1 MTTGPGGFTVLL
13 FGGNDQPFPR
23 LSSGSFPNGRDLSE
37 TWTWGRRVACLP
49 VDGSQISVHSE
60 VSCQFDETDNVQFG
74 GWSANGFKAVREGES
89 EDESQE
95 HGKGKNVEGQVNVI
109 FRAKGVGAASITADW
124 TDAAGSHT
132 QTFNYTVVPPNK
144 D

>member
-13 FGGNDQPFPR
+13 FGGNDQIFPR
-23 LSSGSFPNGRDLSE
+23 LFAGSLPNGRDLSE

-49 VDGSQISVHSE
+49 VDGSQIPVHSE
-60 VSCQFDETDNVQFG
+60 VSCQFDQTDNVQFG
-74 GWSANGFKAVREGES
+74 GWAANGFKAVSEGDGQNL
-89 EDESQE
+89 ED
-95 HGKGKNVEGQVNVI
+95 QVNVI